1 MTASASQSRADG
13 AQSESIGL
21 ATGSNVGSLAEERSS
36 QRTGAVSMTLAI
48 LRLLAAAR
56 LPMGVNAIA
65 RELSLPPSSCFRIL
79 KQLQAEDFADF
90 DSELKL
96 YSLGNGAIAI
106 AQGALDPAKAF
117 TFLRRRMEKISTAH
131 GVTVGLWRRI
141 SDSRISLT
149 GFVECNSPMRIQMS
163 LGQRLPML
171 MGAVGRAIAAELDM
185 PEGDLKREFDP
196 LRWQVPISFED
207 YCAQLQD
214 ARIRGYAIDRNNFA
228 KGVTTVSVA
237 IRDSHGT
244 VSHGLSGIMFSD
256 DDDHA
261 KVEAVGNSLLEVKRW
276 ASSRV
281 LTT

>member
-1 MTASASQSRADG
+1 MTASVSQSRASG
-13 AQSESIGL
+13 AQPSEL
-21 ATGSNVGSLAEERSS
+21 ATDSNVSLLAEEPNA
-36 QRTGAVSMTLAI
+36 QRIGAVSMTLAI

-79 KQLQAEDFADF
+79 KQLQNEDFADF
-90 DSELKL
+90 DPELKL

-117 TFLRRRMEKISTAH
+117 ILLRRRMEQISIEH
-131 GVTVGLWRRI
+131 SVTLGLWRRI

-149 GFVECNSPMRIQMS
+149 GSVQCNSRMRIQMS
-163 LGQRLPML
+163 IGQRLPML

-185 PEGDLKREFDP
+185 PERDLKREFDL
-196 LRWQVPISFED
+196 LRWQVPISFDE
-207 YCAQLQD
+207 YCAQLAD
-214 ARIRGYAIDRNNFA
+214 ARTRGYAIDRNNFA

-237 IRDSHGT
+237 IRDMNGT

-256 DDDHA
+256 EDDQA
-261 KVEAVGNSLLEVKRW
+261 KVEAVGNDLLKVKRW
-276 ASSRV
+276 ACSRL
-281 LTT
+281 LTV